1 MLPMRIYPCLSYYRE
16 INETDIKLSV
26 QLAESMGQL

>member
-1 MLPMRIYPCLSYYRE
+1 MLPMRIYPCLSYCRE
-16 INETDIKLSV
+16 INETDIKLSL

>member
-1 MLPMRIYPCLSYYRE
+1 MLPMKSYLCLSYCRE

-26 QLAESMGQL
+26 QLAESMGQF

>member
-1 MLPMRIYPCLSYYRE
+1 MVPMKIYPCLSYCGE